1 MEEQEIEQPKKQF
14 TEKQIANMQRFKER
28 SEDWRAYKKKVVVEV
43 RQITAYDPH
52 TFICEYRK
60 AEEDGFEYC
69 EWDNKYVATQ
79 IGAVVTCMMVKYAP
93 QEPEVP
99 KQVDPEVVEIQEKF
113 AEQEGAAAKEFAE
126 PVKRGR
132 KAKV

>member
-1 MEEQEIEQPKKQF
+1 MEETKQLS
-14 TEKQIANMQRFKER
+14 EKQITQRQRFQER
-28 SEDWRAYKKKVVVEV
+28 ALGWRNFKKAVILDLK
-43 RQITAYDPH
+43 QITAYDPH

-79 IGAVVTCMMVKYAP
+79 IGAVVTCMLVKYAP

-99 KQVDPEVVEIQEKF
+99 KRVDPDVVEIQEKF
-113 AEQEGAAAKEFAE
+113 AEQEGAAAKEFEE